1 MMYRVIFHLG
11 TPVSFTERPVFDA
24 LLYYA
29 YMAKRVGKYSYMTP
43 TGAELRKII
52 ATVKLPLNQQD
63 GFYLCSYAFFGQSV
77 QGADSWK
84 KRWESR
90 YDRHADFGRGM
101 RRVNTASGEYR
112 SYNVPFV
119 ALSVDKIWFYYDTE
133 QPAMVRELIDG
144 YLVGIGKKV
153 NIGFGWIDRV
163 EYELARDGAAFR
175 GYCRPL
181 PKQFSGDNLA
191 AIFPEYPKLKIC
203 RGAYRPPY
211 WFPEFQEEIMTPE
224 IHEDVGM

>member
-1 MMYRVIFHLG
+1 MMMKATFYLSS
-11 TPVSFTERPVFDA
+11 PVSFTERPVFDS

-29 YMAKRVGKYSYMTP
+29 YMTKRVGKYAYLTP
-43 TGAELRKII
+43 TGRELKELL
-52 ATVKLPLNQQD
+52 AGVKLPLNMQD

-77 QGADSWK
+77 EGSDSWK

-101 RRVNTASGEYR
+101 RRVNTGSGEYR
-112 SYNVPFV
+112 SYNVPFS
-119 ALSVDKIWFYYDTE
+119 ALSVERIWFYYDTE
-133 QPAMVRELIDG
+133 QPKQVRELIDD

-163 EYELARDGAAFR
+163 EYEPAADSAAFR

-181 PKQFSGDNLA
+181 PKDFARESIE
-191 AIFPEYPKLKIC
+191 AIFPEYPKLRIV
-203 RGAYRPPY
+203 RGACRPPY
-211 WFPEFQEEIMTPE
+211 WLPENQEEILIPE
-224 IHEDVGM
+224 IAEDAG